1 MLEKKY
7 MKMKLTAM
15 YVSVAMLSSGAA
27 LGLNLDPKVYV
38 GAEAQYNKLK
48 SANGSEFMGT
58 NGKSMISKDKLPG
71 GSLQAGVRLTEN
83 FGAEFGVAVFKNSVS
98 NLAAGNGNVK
108 TKLKTP
114 FVDVLGYLPVAGN
127 INLIG
132 SLGLGRLDTKINI
145 TRNGVAVPLTQA
157 QQDAA
162 KAKVGARAGLG
173 AEYLFDAN
181 LGARAMVRYQ
191 KGNKAVKS
199 VQSMSLGLFYQF

>member
-1 MLEKKY
+1 

-15 YVSVAMLSSGAA
+15 CMSAAMLSSSAA
-27 LGLNLDPKVYV
+27 FGLDIDPKFYV

-48 SANGSEFMGT
+48 ASNSSAFLQ
-58 NGKSMISKDKLPG
+58 NGKSMITKDKLPG
-71 GSLQAGVRLTEN
+71 GSLQLGARLNEN
-83 FGAEFGVAVFKNSVS
+83 FGAELGYALFKNSVS
-98 NLAAGNGNVK
+98 NLAVGNGNVK
-108 TKLKTP
+108 AKLKTP
-114 FVDVLGYLPVAGN
+114 FIDALGYLPVASN

-132 SLGLGRLDTKINI
+132 SLGLGRLNTKMNI

-157 QQDAA
+157 QKDAA
-162 KAKVGARAGLG
+162 KAKVGARLGLG

-199 VQSMSLGLFYQF
+199 VQSMSVGLFYQF

>member
-1 MLEKKY
+1 
-7 MKMKLTAM
+7 MKMRLTAIC
-15 YVSVAMLSSGAA
+15 VSVAMLSSGAA
-27 LGLNLDPKVYV
+27 FGLDMDPKFYV

-48 SANGSEFMGT
+48 SANGPEFKGT
-58 NGKSMISKDKLPG
+58 DGKSMISKDKLPG

-83 FGAEFGVAVFKNSVS
+83 FGAELGYAVFKNSVS
-98 NLAAGNGNVK
+98 NLVAGNGSVK
-108 TKLKTP
+108 AKLKTP
-114 FVDVLGYLPVAGN
+114 YADVLGYLPVASN

-132 SLGLGRLDTKINI
+132 SLGLGRLNTKMNI

-157 QQDAA
+157 QKDAA
-162 KAKVGARAGLG
+162 KAKVGARVGLG